1 VPDNVEIARRLAA
14 IFNAGEIDVFLE
26 MFADDAELVD
36 RRNAPDQQRAIKGRE
51 AIREAWALW
60 QEPFD
65 QLRADV
71 EEFTGVEGGF
81 VICKT
86 HWVGQGKGSGI
97 SIDVRQFD
105 LYEFR
110 DGKCIAA
117 TLGLDSKRE
126 ALKATG
132 AEG

>member
-1 VPDNVEIARRLAA
+1 MEIARRAIA
-14 IFNAGEIDVFLE
+14 IFNAGETDAFLE
-26 MFADDAELVD
+26 LFADDAELVD
-36 RRNAPDQQRAIKGRE
+36 HANAPDQHRAIKGTE
-51 AIREAWALW
+51 AIREALALW
-60 QEPFD
+60 KEAFD

-71 EEFTGVEGGF
+71 EEFTDVGDF
-81 VICKT
+81 VICET

-110 DGKCIAA
+110 DGECVAA
-117 TLGLDSKRE
+117 TLGLQSKQE

-132 AEG
+132 SAA